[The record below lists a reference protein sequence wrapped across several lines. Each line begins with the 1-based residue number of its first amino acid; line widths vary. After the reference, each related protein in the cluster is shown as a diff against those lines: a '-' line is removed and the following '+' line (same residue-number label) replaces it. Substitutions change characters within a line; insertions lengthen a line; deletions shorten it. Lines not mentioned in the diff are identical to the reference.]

1 MGPEIRPPEKS
12 KDNGTGGL
20 TEHRGGDIAGKA
32 EPSGAVKPFRIPV
45 GIALGLVFSVSLV
58 VLCGTIIA
66 FLASSDRNIAIRL
79 LNEQARAVLKGHE
92 EVLHNFFSRQE
103 HLFQSIASH
112 ALQSGTAM
120 TPSDLQPYL
129 ELLPPGVKLDLGRAV
144 LDQVPN
150 DQLPEPSWS
159 EFKYRQGF
167 ATAVRELEIDLGN
180 DQILLGYFPQTVFAR
195 LARDMSWDDRQ
206 RNFLLQG
213 RDKAIAVDGVP
224 EDVFAA
230 TPGAALPDLTSLRST
245 PLRLLWQEQPDGR
258 ELGDGIEG
266 RLFAADR
273 GMYAAIYSEV
283 TSGPASGWI
292 VGTLYRASEFGAVLD
307 QTWLVLYVALAAL
320 IVGAILS
327 FLLGRMLG
335 RPLTRLA
342 TSAAELRQLSFDQ
355 TQRLPRSRLAE
366 LDDVNQAFNG
376 SIGALNAFA
385 KYVPRQLVS
394 RLIEEGMTSSRN
406 IELREMTI
414 VFADLAGFT
423 GKASHLTPEETATYL
438 NTYFE
443 TVSRAIAES
452 DGTIDKFLGDGV
464 MAFWGAPSDQPDH
477 AAMAI
482 RAVEVL
488 AARINAGDG
497 ADMQVRIGVHTGKVV
512 VGDIGTTAR
521 MNYTVIGDAVNVAA
535 RLQEYGKEVDPHAR
549 VIALASGETVSQIPE
564 GCSGLSLGKVRLRGR
579 DEPLTV
585 FRIA

>member
-1 MGPEIRPPEKS
+1 MGPESRLPDKRA
-12 KDNGTGGL
+12 DNGAGGL
-20 TEHRGGDIAGKA
+20 TEHLQGDIAAQA
-32 EPSGAVKPFRIPV
+32 EPSAASKPFRLPV

-66 FLASSDRNIAIRL
+66 FLAASDRNIAKRL

-92 EVLHNFFSRQE
+92 EVLHNFFTRQE

-112 ALQSGTAM
+112 AAQSGRRM
-120 TPSDLQPYL
+120 TSSDLTPYL
-129 ELLPPGVKLDLGRAV
+129 ELLPEGVKLDLGRAV
-144 LDQVPN
+144 LDEAPA
-150 DQLPEPSWS
+150 DRLPEANWS

-167 ATAVRELEIDLGN
+167 STAVRELEIDLGN
-180 DQILLGYFPQTVFAR
+180 GQFLLGYFPQTVFAR
-195 LARDMSWDDRQ
+195 LAREMSWDERQ
-206 RNFLLQG
+206 RIFLLAG
-213 RDKAIAVDGVP
+213 PDKAIAVDGVS
-224 EDVFAA
+224 EDRFAA
-230 TPGAALPDLTSLRST
+230 SPGAVLPDLGSLSGT
-245 PLRLLWQEQPDGR
+245 PLRLLWHDQPSGR
-258 ELGDGIEG
+258 ELGEGIEG
-266 RLFAADR
+266 RLFPADG
-273 GMYAAIYSEV
+273 GMYTAIYGEV
-283 TSGPASGWI
+283 TNGPASGWI
-292 VGTLYRASEFGAVLD
+292 VGTLYRADEFGAVLD
-307 QTWLVLYVALAAL
+307 QTWVVLYVALGVL

-327 FLLGRMLG
+327 FLVGRMLG

-342 TSAAELRQLSFDQ
+342 MSAAELRQLNFDEA
-355 TQRLPRSRLAE
+355 QRLPRSRLAE

-376 SIGALNAFA
+376 SVGALNAFA
-385 KYVPRQLVS
+385 KYVPRELVS
-394 RLIEEGMTSSRN
+394 RLIEEGMTRSRN

-443 TVSRAIAES
+443 TVSEAIAES

-482 RAVEVL
+482 RAVARL
-488 AARINAGDG
+488 AERINASGSE
-497 ADMQVRIGVHTGKVV
+497 DMRVRIGVHTGKVV

-535 RLQEYGKEVDPHAR
+535 RLQEHGKEVDASAR
-549 VIALASGETVSQIPE
+549 VIALASGETVAQIPE
-564 GCSGLSLGKVRLRGR
+564 GYGGMSLGKVKLRGR

>member
-1 MGPEIRPPEKS
+1 MGPEIRPP
-12 KDNGTGGL
+12 DNKAENGAGGL
-20 TEHRGGDIAGKA
+20 TEHLGGDIAAPAG
-32 EPSGAVKPFRIPV
+32 PSGAAKPFRLPV

-66 FLASSDRNIAIRL
+66 FLAASDRNIAVRL
-79 LNEQARAVLKGHE
+79 LNDQARAVLKGHE

-112 ALQSGTAM
+112 ASQSDQPMTA
-120 TPSDLQPYL
+120 SDLKPYL
-129 ELLPPGVKLDLGRAV
+129 ELLPAGVKLDLGRAV
-144 LDQVPN
+144 LDQAPA
-150 DQLPEPSWS
+150 DQLPEASWS
-159 EFKYRQGF
+159 GFKYRQGF

-180 DQILLGYFPQTVFAR
+180 GQILLGYFPQTVFAR
-195 LARDMSWDDRQ
+195 LARDMSWDERQ
-206 RNFLLQG
+206 RNFFLAG
-213 RDKAIAVDGVP
+213 PDKAVAVDGVP
-224 EDVFAA
+224 EERFSAA
-230 TPGAALPDLTSLRST
+230 PGAVLPELTSLTGT
-245 PLRLLWQEQPDGR
+245 PLRLIWQDQPGGR
-258 ELGDGIEG
+258 ALGEGIEG
-266 RLFAADR
+266 RLFPADGR
-273 GMYAAIYSEV
+273 MYTAIYSEI

-307 QTWLVLYVALAAL
+307 QTWVVLYVALGVL

-327 FLLGRMLG
+327 FLVGRMLG

-342 TSAAELRQLSFDQ
+342 MSAAELRQLNFDQ
-355 TQRLPRSRLAE
+355 AQRLPRSRLAE

-482 RAVEVL
+482 RAVAVL
-488 AARINAGDG
+488 AERINAAEGGDIR
-497 ADMQVRIGVHTGKVV
+497 VRIGVHTGKVV

-521 MNYTVIGDAVNVAA
+521 MNYTVVGDAVNVAA
-535 RLQEYGKEVDPHAR
+535 RLQEYGKDVDPHAR
-549 VIALASGETVSQIPE
+549 VIALASGETVAQIPE
-564 GCSGLSLGKVRLRGR
+564 GFAGLSLGKVKLRGR

>member
-1 MGPEIRPPEKS
+1 MGAEIRPPEKRAE
-12 KDNGTGGL
+12 NGTGGL
-20 TEHRGGDIAGKA
+20 TEHLEGQITAAA
-32 EPSGAVKPFRIPV
+32 EPAGAAKPFRLPV
-45 GIALGLVFSVSLV
+45 GVVLGLVFSVSLV

-112 ALQSGTAM
+112 ASQSGTAM
-120 TPSDLQPYL
+120 TSSDLEPYL
-129 ELLPPGVKLDLGRAV
+129 ELLPEGVKLDLGRAV
-144 LDQVPN
+144 LDQAPT
-150 DQLPEPSWS
+150 DQMPEPSWS
-159 EFKYRQGF
+159 DFKYRQGF

-180 DQILLGYFPQTVFAR
+180 GQILLGYFPQTVFAR
-195 LARDMSWDDRQ
+195 LAREMSWDDRQ
-206 RNFLLQG
+206 RNFLLAG
-213 RDKAIAVDGVP
+213 PDKAIAVDGVP
-224 EDVFAA
+224 EERFSA
-230 TPGAALPDLTSLRST
+230 TPGAVLPDLASLSGT
-245 PLRLLWQEQPDGR
+245 PLRLLWQDQPGGR
-258 ELGDGIEG
+258 VLGEGIKG
-266 RLFAADR
+266 RLFPADGR
-273 GMYAAIYSEV
+273 MFTAIYGEV
-283 TSGPASGWI
+283 TGGPASGWI
-292 VGTLYRASEFGAVLD
+292 VGTLYRASDFGAVLD
-307 QTWLVLYVALAAL
+307 QTWVVLYVALGAL

-327 FLLGRMLG
+327 FVVGRMLG

-342 TSAAELRQLSFDQ
+342 TSAAELRQLDFDQ
-355 TQRLPRSRLAE
+355 AQRLPRSRLAE

-488 AARINAGDG
+488 AARINAVDG

-535 RLQEYGKEVDPHAR
+535 RLQEHGKQVDPHAR

-564 GCSGLSLGKVRLRGR
+564 GYGGVSLGKVRLRGR

>member
-1 MGPEIRPPEKS
+1 MGPEIRPPEKNA
-12 KDNGTGGL
+12 DNGMGGL
-20 TEHRGGDIAGKA
+20 TEHRSGDIAGTVD
-32 EPSGAVKPFRIPV
+32 PSGAVKPFRIPV
-45 GIALGLVFSVSLV
+45 GIALGLVFSLSLV

-66 FLASSDRNIAIRL
+66 FLASSDRNIAVRL

-92 EVLHNFFSRQE
+92 EVLNNFFSRQE
-103 HLFQSIASH
+103 HLFQSIAGH
-112 ALQSGTAM
+112 ASQSGTAM
-120 TPSDLQPYL
+120 TSSDLEPYL
-129 ELLPPGVKLDLGRAV
+129 ELLPEGVKLELGRAV
-144 LDQVPN
+144 LDQVPT

-159 EFKYRQGF
+159 EFEYRQGF
-167 ATAVRELEIDLGN
+167 ATAVRELEIDLENG
-180 DQILLGYFPQTVFAR
+180 QILLGYFPQTVFAR
-195 LARDMSWDDRQ
+195 LARDMSWDKRQ
-206 RNFLLQG
+206 SNFLLQG

-224 EDVFAA
+224 EAVFSAV
-230 TPGAALPDLTSLRST
+230 PGAALPDLTSLSGT
-245 PLRLLWQEQPDGR
+245 PLHLLWHEQPGGR

-307 QTWLVLYVALAAL
+307 QTWLVLYVALGAL

-394 RLIEEGMTSSRN
+394 RLIEEGMTNSRN

-564 GCSGLSLGKVRLRGR
+564 GYGGVSLGKVRLRGR

>member
-1 MGPEIRPPEKS
+1 MAAEIRPPEKRAES
-12 KDNGTGGL
+12 GAGGL
-20 TEHRGGDIAGKA
+20 TEHLDGDIAGTA
-32 EPSGAVKPFRIPV
+32 GPSGAAKPFRLPV
-45 GIALGLVFSVSLV
+45 GIVLGLVFSVSLV

-112 ALQSGTAM
+112 ASQSGNAM
-120 TPSDLQPYL
+120 TSSDLEPYL
-129 ELLPPGVKLDLGRAV
+129 ELLPEGVKLDLGRAV
-144 LDQVPN
+144 LDQAPA
-150 DQLPEPSWS
+150 DRLPVPSWS

-167 ATAVRELEIDLGN
+167 STAVRELEIDLGN
-180 DQILLGYFPQTVFAR
+180 GQILLGYFPQTVFAR

-206 RNFLLQG
+206 RNFLLAG
-213 RDKAIAVDGVP
+213 PDKAIAVDGVP
-224 EDVFAA
+224 EERFSAA
-230 TPGAALPDLTSLRST
+230 PGAVLPELTSLSGT
-245 PLRLLWQEQPDGR
+245 PLRLLWEDQPGGR
-258 ELGDGIEG
+258 VLGEGIQG
-266 RLFAADR
+266 RLFPADGR
-273 GMYAAIYSEV
+273 MFTAIYGEV
-283 TSGPASGWI
+283 TAGPASGWI
-292 VGTLYRASEFGAVLD
+292 VGTLYRANEFGAVLD
-307 QTWLVLYVALAAL
+307 QTWVVLYVALAAL

-327 FLLGRMLG
+327 FLVGRMLG

-342 TSAAELRQLSFDQ
+342 ASAAELRQLNFDQ
-355 TQRLPRSRLAE
+355 AQRLPRSRLAE

-394 RLIEEGMTSSRN
+394 RLIEEGMTNTRN

-423 GKASHLTPEETATYL
+423 GKASHLTPEQTATYL

-443 TVSRAIAES
+443 TVSRAIAEG

-488 AARINAGDG
+488 AKRIEAADG

-535 RLQEYGKEVDPHAR
+535 RLQEHGKEVDPHAR

-564 GCSGLSLGKVRLRGR
+564 GYGGMSLGKVRLRGR